1 MFFTINTSDSLP
13 IYEQLVRQ
21 IKYAIASQVLR
32 PGQLLRSV
40 RQLSVELA
48 INPNTVA
55 RAYQQLQQ
63 EGILDSL
70 RGRGLMVRT
79 GATETC
85 RQMRRELISQRLH
98 TVLSEA
104 RQSGLADP
112 EITQCVE
119 QHLRSLA
126 NFAPP
131 VDGVDRGVP

>member
-70 RGRGLMVRT
+70 RGRNRIERHE
-79 GATETC
+79 ETD
-85 RQMRRELISQRLH
+85 
-98 TVLSEA
+98 A
-104 RQSGLADP
+104 
-112 EITQCVE
+112 
-119 QHLRSLA
+119 
-126 NFAPP
+126 
-131 VDGVDRGVP
+131 

>member
-21 IKYAIASQVLR
+21 ITYAIASQVLR
-32 PGQLLRSV
+32 PGQLLPSV

-63 EGILDSL
+63 EDILESL
-70 RGRGLMVRT
+70 RGRGLAIRV
-79 GATETC
+79 GATEAC
-85 RQMRRELISQRLH
+85 CQMRRELISQRLH

-112 EITQCVE
+112 EITQFVE
-119 QHLRSLA
+119 QHLQSLS
-126 NFAPP
+126 NSTPP